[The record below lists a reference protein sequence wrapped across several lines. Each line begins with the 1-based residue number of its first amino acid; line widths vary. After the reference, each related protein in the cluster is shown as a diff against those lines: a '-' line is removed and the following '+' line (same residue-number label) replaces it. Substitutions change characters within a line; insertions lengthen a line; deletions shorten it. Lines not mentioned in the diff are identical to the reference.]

1 MGIRQESI
9 DEVRSATKIE
19 EIVEADVVLK
29 PAGTD
34 SLKGL
39 CPFHEEKTP
48 SFHVRPAMQ
57 RWHCF
62 SCAEGGDVI
71 SYIMKKTGADFTE
84 TIETLADRA
93 GITLEY
99 DNTHKQQTHA
109 GPRPQR
115 LREANAAAAA
125 WFTQCLKD
133 RDDPQAKAA
142 RDFIIARSIPPATAL
157 EWGAGYAP
165 NHPRA
170 TVDHLRGQ
178 GFTTE
183 ELVTAGLIAPN
194 GHGGH
199 RPAFRG
205 RLTWPIRD
213 ATGQVIGFGARRLAD
228 VSDWGP
234 KFLNTIETPLYR
246 KSRALF
252 GIHLARKPAHDTKTV
267 YVVEGYTDVVAAHLA
282 GITATVAACGTA
294 LTEEHL
300 TTLHRT
306 VGTDGLI
313 VLCLDGD
320 EAGHKASRTA
330 FELTQKVGHTRVNI
344 VTLPTGQ
351 DPNDILIAQGPQA
364 LATAMTTNQT
374 PITAYVLDAVITA
387 GPAGHPEAS
396 DEDRIAARDQI
407 IPILNKI
414 ADPTL
419 RESYVHKVAARL
431 NLPPQALATA
441 MTTNPAT
448 PTERPQRPPQDQDSA
463 TTSGTIEREVIT
475 ALIHDEATASWA
487 TSQMGLAPQAFATS
501 TGRALMSSIITAM
514 GASPTTPW
522 PARLESAT
530 DYEHHAALNACLC
543 DPTPRAGTDLSEAI
557 RWLMGEASARSVTTA
572 SIATPQDL
580 NTLAQHRKN
589 AVDAGAL

>member
-9 DEVRSATKIE
+9 DEVRGATKIE

-57 RWHCF
+57 RWYCF

-84 TIETLADRA
+84 TLETLADRA

-99 DNTHKQQTHA
+99 DNTHKQQAPT

-125 WFTQCLKD
+125 WFTHCLKD
-133 RDDPQAKAA
+133 RDDSQAKAA
-142 RDFIIARSIPPATAL
+142 RDFIVARRIPPATAL

-183 ELVTAGLIAPN
+183 ELVAAGLIAPN
-194 GHGGH
+194 GRGGH

-205 RLTWPIRD
+205 RLTWAIRD
-213 ATGQVIGFGARRLAD
+213 ATGQVIGFGARRLDD

-234 KFLNTIETPLYR
+234 KFLNTVETPLYH
-246 KSRALF
+246 KGRALF

-282 GITATVAACGTA
+282 GITTTVAACGTA

-313 VLCLDGD
+313 ALCLDGD

-344 VTLPTGQ
+344 VSLPAGQ
-351 DPNDILIAQGPQA
+351 DPNDILVAQGPQA

-374 PITAYVLDAVITA
+374 PIT
-387 GPAGHPEAS
+387 
-396 DEDRIAARDQI
+396 
-407 IPILNKI
+407 
-414 ADPTL
+414 
-419 RESYVHKVAARL
+419 
-431 NLPPQALATA
+431 
-441 MTTNPAT
+441 
-448 PTERPQRPPQDQDSA
+448 PTERPQRHPQDSA
-463 TTSGTIEREVIT
+463 TTSGTIEREIIT

-487 TSQMGLAPQAFATS
+487 TSQMGLTPQAFATS

-514 GASPTTPW
+514 GATPTTPW

-530 DYEHHAALNACLC
+530 DHEHHAALNACLC

-572 SIATPQDL
+572 PITTPQDL